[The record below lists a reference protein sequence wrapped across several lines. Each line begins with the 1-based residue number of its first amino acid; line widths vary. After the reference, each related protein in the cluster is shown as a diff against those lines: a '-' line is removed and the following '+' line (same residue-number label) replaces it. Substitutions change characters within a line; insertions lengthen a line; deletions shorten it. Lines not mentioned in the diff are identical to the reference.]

1 MQGLSLL
8 YLERVKERSGMTW
21 NAKIPEG
28 MTLEERNY
36 RIFDKVFN
44 GESPT
49 DVAKEFGISQPRV
62 TQIYKK
68 LWKEN
73 CSMPSG
79 EKIVRTV
86 GKDRLIKIGHEQYE
100 GYYTKKNGK
109 VVKKRFEGPDAEKK
123 WLYWRDSWL
132 DVIGEN
138 LVSKNAVK
146 LETNIASS
154 IAPLPESPQKTSS
167 SETYIL
173 RTTTG
178 EGKPVLFKDL
188 DKAIYISDMITYV
201 TGTPTEVV
209 EYIPPKFWEGEE

>member
-8 YLERVKERSGMTW
+8 YLERTKERSGMTW

-49 DVAKEFGISQPRV
+49 DVAKEFGLSQPRV
-62 TQIYKK
+62 SQIYNKM
-68 LWKEN
+68 WKEN

-100 GYYTKKNGK
+100 GYYTKRNGK

-123 WLYWRDSWL
+123 WLDWRDAWL
-132 DVIGEN
+132 NDYLEN
-138 LVSKNAVK
+138 LVSKNPVK
-146 LETNIASS
+146 MESNVTSS
-154 IAPLPESPQKTSS
+154 ITPLPESPKKTSS

-178 EGKPVLFKDL
+178 EGRPVLFKDL

-201 TGTPTEVV
+201 TGSPTEVV
-209 EYIPPKFWEGEE
+209 EYVPPKFWEGEE

>member
-8 YLERVKERSGMTW
+8 YLEREKERSGMTW

-28 MTLEERNY
+28 MTLEERNC

-44 GESPT
+44 GENLT

-62 TQIYKK
+62 SQIYNKM
-68 LWKEN
+68 WKEN

-123 WLYWRDSWL
+123 WLDWRDERHDDYLETLS
-132 DVIGEN
+132 
-138 LVSKNAVK
+138 SKNAVK
-146 LETNIASS
+146 MEVNVASS
-154 IAPLPESPQKTSS
+154 IMSLPESPQKTSS

-178 EGKPVLFKDL
+178 EGRPVLFKDL

-201 TGTPTEVV
+201 TGSPTEVV
-209 EYIPPKFWEGEE
+209 EYVPPKFWEGEE

>member
-8 YLERVKERSGMTW
+8 YLERTKERSGMTW

-123 WLYWRDSWL
+123 WLDWRDAWHDDHL
-132 DVIGEN
+132 ET
-138 LVSKNAVK
+138 LASKNSVK
-146 LETNIASS
+146 LETIVTSS
-154 IAPLPESPQKTSS
+154 ITPLPESPQKTSS
-167 SETYIL
+167 QETYIL
-173 RTTTG
+173 RTTNG

-188 DKAIYISDMITYV
+188 DKAIYISDMIAYV
-201 TGTPTEVV
+201 TGRPTEVV
-209 EYIPPKFWEGEE
+209 EYVPPKFWEGEE